1 MKGNSKGWNVW
12 QKNLKKALS
21 KGRIF
26 GSEGLAINISVYVD
40 GLDTEFLPNSCN
52 WIASH
57 LLPKYDEK
65 NSKFVEPNLPN
76 NKIGILHLAG
86 GVYNNNI
93 DMRDDVNV
101 KINILSLDNKNIL
114 KSLRFSVG

>member
-1 MKGNSKGWNVW
+1 MA
-12 QKNLKKALS
+12 KNLKKALS

-57 LLPKYDEK
+57 LLPKYDEN
-65 NSKFVEPNLPN
+65 NSVFVEPNLPN

-86 GVYNNNI
+86 GIYNEQNI
-93 DMRDDVNV
+93 DLRDDKNI
-101 KINILSLDNKNIL
+101 KINILTLNNKTL
-114 KSLRFSVG
+114 SKSLRFSSIG